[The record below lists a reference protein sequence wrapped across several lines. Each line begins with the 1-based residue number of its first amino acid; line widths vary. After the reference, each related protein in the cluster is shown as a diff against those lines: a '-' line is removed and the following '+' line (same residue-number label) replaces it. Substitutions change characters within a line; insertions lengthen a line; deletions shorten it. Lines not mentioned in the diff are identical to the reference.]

1 LTEKET
7 LEEDELDKE
16 EERMNE
22 QFDLGTEFVESVI
35 PCSLELYLGLQP
47 ELCELGD
54 EDEDFDDEDEDEEE
68 EEDDK
73 KKGKK
78 VMKY

>member
-1 LTEKET
+1 
-7 LEEDELDKE
+7 
-16 EERMNE
+16 M
-22 QFDLGTEFVESVI
+22 ESVI

-54 EDEDFDDEDEDEEE
+54 EDEDFDDEEEDEEE
-68 EEDDK
+68 EEDDGK
-73 KKGKK
+73 KKGGKK